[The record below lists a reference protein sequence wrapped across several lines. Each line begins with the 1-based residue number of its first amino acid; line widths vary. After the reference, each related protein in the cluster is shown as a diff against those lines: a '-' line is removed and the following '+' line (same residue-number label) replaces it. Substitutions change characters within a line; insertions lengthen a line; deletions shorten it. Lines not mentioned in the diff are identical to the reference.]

1 MRCIYEK
8 VLLLVFVF
16 TFSSACAFGEE
27 RTIPIASY
35 WIDVHL
41 DVEGKKLKANQKISF
56 LNTSGK
62 CVDTLFL
69 HLYPNAFASDSTIL
83 MTESFFPERVKKD
96 QKFRGYL
103 SIDRVATT
111 SGLDLTGNEIIDET
125 IMKLPLP
132 HALPPLGRVDLEI
145 EFELKLPEIFLRMG
159 YSGDDF
165 MIGQWFPKMAV
176 LEEDGTW
183 NAHQYHFNSEF
194 FADFGDY
201 EVSITLPPDYVVA
214 ATGYL
219 ADERENGDSTK
230 TLLFRADEVH
240 DFAWAA
246 SPDYRIATRKIDGI
260 QVKYFHKP
268 EHSEVADRIMDCA
281 EFALSYYGSAFGKYH
296 YDHFTMVD
304 AKVGRGRGAMEY
316 PTLITV
322 RPSAIPAEKV
332 RLDAMVV
339 FHETAHQW
347 WYGMVANN
355 EFEEAWLDEA
365 FAEYSQRRALEKR
378 FGNEGNVVDLWGI
391 KLGELQL
398 TKLGYLL
405 DPETDPILTRSW
417 EFRDYLSYRSSVY
430 LKASLVLETLRNYLG
445 GDSMDQLLQEYF
457 RRYKFKHPRTRDF
470 IELVNYFTD
479 GDFSSRFE
487 QLLLGTGVCDYEV
500 KNIKSSL
507 DNQEGRTAQY
517 ATEVEL
523 ARVGEVILPVE
534 VLIELENGEK
544 IRRSWDGQNRW
555 HKIEIITDSAIKSA
569 TIDPENEIVLDVN
582 VNNNSRSLKS
592 SDSVM
597 MKLGGE
603 CLFWLENL
611 MGWLTC
617 F

>member
-1 MRCIYEK
+1 M
-8 VLLLVFVF
+8 
-16 TFSSACAFGEE
+16 
-27 RTIPIASY
+27 
-35 WIDVHL
+35 
-41 DVEGKKLKANQKISF
+41 
-56 LNTSGK
+56 
-62 CVDTLFL
+62 
-69 HLYPNAFASDSTIL
+69 
-83 MTESFFPERVKKD
+83 
-96 QKFRGYL
+96 
-103 SIDRVATT
+103 
-111 SGLDLTGNEIIDET
+111 
-125 IMKLPLP
+125 
-132 HALPPLGRVDLEI
+132 
-145 EFELKLPEIFLRMG
+145 
-159 YSGDDF
+159 
-165 MIGQWFPKMAV
+165 
-176 LEEDGTW
+176 
-183 NAHQYHFNSEF
+183 
-194 FADFGDY
+194 
-201 EVSITLPPDYVVA
+201 
-214 ATGYL
+214 

-339 FHETAHQW
+339 FHEVAHQW
-347 WYGMVANN
+347 WYSMVGSDQVD
-355 EFEEAWLDEA
+355 EPWLDEA